1 MPGSD
6 AAPEAPL
13 LCHRCGHI
21 LKPGGADAGGFFVV
35 RIEAFADPTP
45 PDMNSIESLADIERE
60 IDELIDELAEHSER
74 EMMDEVHRRLTI
86 TLCRR
91 CFRGWIENPAG

>member
-6 AAPEAPL
+6 AASEAPL
-13 LCHRCGHI
+13 LCHRCGR
-21 LKPGGADAGGFFVV
+21 LLTPGSTDARAFFVV

-45 PDMNSIESLADIERE
+45 PSVTSMESLDDIERE
-60 IDELIDELAEHSER
+60 IDELIDELAAHSER
-74 EMMDEVHRRLTI
+74 EMMDQVHRRLTI

-91 CFRGWIENPAG
+91 CFQRWIENPAG